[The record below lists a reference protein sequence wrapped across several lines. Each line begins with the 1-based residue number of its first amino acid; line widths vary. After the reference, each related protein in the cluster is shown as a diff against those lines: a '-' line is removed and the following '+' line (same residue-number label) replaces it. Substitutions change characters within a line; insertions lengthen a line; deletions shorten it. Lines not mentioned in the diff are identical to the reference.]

1 MALLIS
7 VSQHSDIQ
15 ESNSHWNTYLIF
27 LLSLSDRSL
36 AVLDQYIYFCISW
49 AWTWCQNYFWEAT
62 MRSHSPTRSAKW
74 VLHPESQVRKIYIPS
89 LNCTKSF
96 SLSSRVRKSAG
107 TCKEMPRSDPRA
119 VDVSQPH
126 RPAAG
131 TQEESSSGRCAHE
144 NGFLGAAFLT
154 LFPYG
159 RVGSLKMSCVAAWRA
174 FSSWDATSAH
184 TCLRVLR
191 CVSTWWLEHLRLPS
205 RQYCT

>member
-7 VSQHSDIQ
+7 VFQHSDIQ
-15 ESNSHWNTYLIF
+15 ESNSHWNTHLIF
-27 LLSLSDRSL
+27 LLSMSDRSL

-74 VLHPESQVRKIYIPS
+74 VLHPKSQMSQIYSPS
-89 LNCTKSF
+89 LNGTKSF
-96 SLSSRVRKSAG
+96 SLSSQVRKSVG

-131 TQEESSSGRCAHE
+131 TQEESSSVDVPMKPD
-144 NGFLGAAFLT
+144 FLVLHFLCS
-154 LFPYG
+154 
-159 RVGSLKMSCVAAWRA
+159 SLT
-174 FSSWDATSAH
+174 DG
-184 TCLRVLR
+184 
-191 CVSTWWLEHLRLPS
+191 
-205 RQYCT
+205 